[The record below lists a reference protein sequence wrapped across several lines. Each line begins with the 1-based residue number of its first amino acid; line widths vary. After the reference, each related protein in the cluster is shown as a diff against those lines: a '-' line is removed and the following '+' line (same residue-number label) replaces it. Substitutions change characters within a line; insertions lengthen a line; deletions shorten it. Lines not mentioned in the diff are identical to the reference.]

1 MLGHFER
8 HPMVPAG
15 ELVHLR
21 QYLES
26 PRDWCLSRQLWWGH
40 QVPAYRLIVTA
51 PGVKPVANGD
61 ENTMCDEN
69 TVNHTTITN
78 SINNTVIPSPINN
91 PNPINNHNNPNPIN
105 NPNNPNPINN
115 PINNPNNPITNPL
128 TLHCTSSD
136 GTWIVAASASQAR
149 AYATSRLHCPPGTF
163 RLQRDPDVL
172 DTWFSSG
179 LLPRLAA
186 PREPLALMETG
197 ADILFFWVTRMAW
210 LAAADR
216 RNAPFVDVLLH
227 PMVLDPAGKKMSKS
241 KGNVI
246 DPLAVIRGESLQQLE
261 TAITSRKELSK
272 REVETSLAGMRKLFP
287 AGIRAYGNDVL
298 RLALVS
304 EAGRTAGIKMGPVKL
319 EHGRYVA
326 NKLWNLFRF
335 FHNYAQDES
344 REIVPKEGVSPVDRY
359 MTNKGESVAREESRF
374 FEEFEI
380 SRACETAV
388 NHLLHDICDLWDN
401 RGDVR

>member
-1 MLGHFER
+1 M
-8 HPMVPAG
+8 
-15 ELVHLR
+15 
-21 QYLES
+21 
-26 PRDWCLSRQLWWGH
+26 
-40 QVPAYRLIVTA
+40 
-51 PGVKPVANGD
+51 
-61 ENTMCDEN
+61 
-69 TVNHTTITN
+69 
-78 SINNTVIPSPINN
+78 
-91 PNPINNHNNPNPIN
+91 
-105 NPNNPNPINN
+105 
-115 PINNPNNPITNPL
+115 
-128 TLHCTSSD
+128 
-136 GTWIVAASASQAR
+136 AASASQAR

>member
-1 MLGHFER
+1 MDRGR
-8 HPMVPAG
+8 
-15 ELVHLR
+15 LR
-21 QYLES
+21 IAS
-26 PRDWCLSRQLWWGH
+26 PRLRHL
-40 QVPAYRLIVTA
+40 
-51 PGVKPVANGD
+51 
-61 ENTMCDEN
+61 
-69 TVNHTTITN
+69 
-78 SINNTVIPSPINN
+78 PSP
-91 PNPINNHNNPNPIN
+91 
-105 NPNNPNPINN
+105 
-115 PINNPNNPITNPL
+115 L
-128 TLHCTSSD
+128 
-136 GTWIVAASASQAR
+136 
-149 AYATSRLHCPPGTF
+149 PP
-163 RLQRDPDVL
+163 RHLPPARDPDVL

-261 TAITSRKELSK
+261 RHHLQKRTFQTRGRNLSRGNAQIVPPRGS
-272 REVETSLAGMRKLFP
+272 AP
-287 AGIRAYGNDVL
+287 YGNDVL

-388 NHLLHDICDLWDN
+388 NHCCTTSATCGITA
-401 RGDVR
+401 GM